1 MLMNLRRKIEEEEM
15 AVTEG
20 FCLGLQG
27 TGRDEARTESRGG
40 LPSVFRVFRQQARDA
55 GKEQEEQTGDA

>member
-1 MLMNLRRKIEEEEM
+1 MNLRRKIEEEEM
-15 AVTEG
+15 TVTEG

-27 TGRDEARTESRGG
+27 TGRDEARTKSRGG
-40 LPSVFRVFRQQARDA
+40 LPSVFRVFRQQAQDA